1 MRTKS
6 GMRDL
11 FTSHNI
17 PNPGGV
23 IVESL
28 EQLLSFIHKT
38 GGVGYP
44 VVLKPDI
51 GVGAASTYKFNSDE
65 EVKNWYKTEADPHIY
80 IAQHFI
86 AAPIVTFDGLASR
99 TGKLLLASSVEYS
112 DGIMEAVNEHREI
125 CFWTTRLIDPILYDI
140 GAKIV
145 KDVLG
150 LRERWFHIEFFR
162 LGKGRYI
169 ILEANLRPPG
179 VFIPDMIK

>member
-11 FTSHNI
+11 FTAANI
-17 PNPGGV
+17 PNPGGI
-23 IVESL
+23 IVDSL
-28 EQLLSFIHKT
+28 EELLAFNPQ
-38 GGVGYP
+38 GNGYP

-51 GVGAASTYKFNSDE
+51 GVGAAATYKFSSDE
-65 EVKNWYKTEADPHIY
+65 EVREWYQKESDPHIY

-86 AAPIVTFDGLASR
+86 SAPIVTFDGLASR
-99 TGKLLLASSVEYS
+99 SGKLLIASSLEYS

-125 CFWTTRLIDPILYDI
+125 CFWTTRVLDPVLMEL
-140 GAKIV
+140 GQRVV

-162 LGKGRYI
+162 TGKGEYVM
-169 ILEANLRPPG
+169 LEANLRPPG
-179 VFIPDMIK
+179 VFIPDMVK